1 MFPCAILHH
10 SCCPLGKHHSSH
22 RIMNEQQVSTHR
34 AMVTQIETM
43 LRVAPQNWTSY
54 LPSARF
60 LMQNIDAGLSAD
72 FNDWIRTV
80 TALQELGFADV
91 DRGGDPIVTRWCNSQ
106 WLSMLAQRPNSS
118 AVLRGLGS
126 YWLYRAQPSLGRIH
140 AEESSSSSGS
150 SLGAAGTGDGRLH
163 GANYV
168 EARGLLT
175 PATDYFARAVQA
187 AHAEG
192 SLTGGLLEKA
202 AEAYMSLGN
211 VTYSRHNRRYFTQAI
226 FYLRTAAGLPG
237 YRLPEHLQQYLDEY
251 GPLVE

>member
-1 MFPCAILHH
+1 
-10 SCCPLGKHHSSH
+10 
-22 RIMNEQQVSTHR
+22 MNEQQVSTHR

-118 AVLRGLGS
+118 AVLRGTHS
-126 YWLYRAQPSLGRIH
+126 IQNVTICSLTAHQGW
-140 AEESSSSSGS
+140 
-150 SLGAAGTGDGRLH
+150 
-163 GANYV
+163 
-168 EARGLLT
+168 EAIGYTERSHHL
-175 PATDYFARAVQA
+175 
-187 AHAEG
+187 EG
-192 SLTGGLLEKA
+192 SMPRKA
-202 AEAYMSLGN
+202 VHRLVVALVLQEQEM
-211 VTYSRHNRRYFTQAI
+211 VVFTAQI
-226 FYLRTAAGLPG
+226 TWKHAGC
-237 YRLPEHLQQYLDEY
+237 
-251 GPLVE
+251 